1 MSISIM
7 VCVNARR
14 TLDSVAIL
22 IQEEAIEA
30 KLECRVVVMGDHAEA
45 MALSHALRISG
56 STASPCSERS
66 G

>member
-14 TLDSVAIL
+14 TLDSVAVL
-22 IQEEAIEA
+22 IQGEAIEA
-30 KLECRVVVMGDHAEA
+30 ELECGVVVMGDYAEA
-45 MALSHALRISG
+45 MALSHALRILG

>member
-1 MSISIM
+1 M

-14 TLDSVAIL
+14 ARDSVAIL
-22 IQEEAIEA
+22 IHEEDIGA

-45 MALSHALRISG
+45 MAFSHALRISG